1 MNTIET
7 QLYGRTLKIRVG
19 DFARQANG
27 AALVQFGDTVVLVTV
42 CIGEIPTEESGFL
55 PLTVDYR
62 ERTYAAGKIPGG
74 FYKREGR
81 PREREILISRL
92 TDRAIR
98 PLFGEDFAQE
108 VQVMVTVLS
117 VDTENDPAVLSL
129 IGTSV
134 ALNISDLPFN
144 KVFGVTRLGRL
155 GNEFIVNP
163 TLSQLENSD
172 LDIIVAG
179 TEEGIIMVEGNLKEL
194 PEEIVSEALRIAE
207 KEIKTIIKFE
217 KEILSVGK
225 PKLVL
230 PEENIMENLPQ
241 EIVSFLN
248 PLLEEAIRIR
258 EKKEREIKIEEI
270 KKVAKDKYA
279 LQFDEK
285 ILNKIVEK
293 ILSQRVRYLI
303 LNQGIRPDG
312 RKPDEIREINCLVGV
327 LPRTHG
333 SALFTRGQTQALV
346 TVTLGSTED
355 MQIMDELISEYRE
368 RFLVHYNFPPFS
380 TGEVRP
386 ERGPGRRE
394 IGHGILTKRALEAV
408 LPAEETFPY
417 AIRVVSD
424 ILESNGSSS
433 MASVCGGSLALFDAG
448 VSVSAAV
455 AGIAMGLIKEG
466 EKYIILT
473 DIIGLEDRA
482 GDLDLKVAGTGK
494 GITALQM
501 DVKDKKGIN
510 VEIIE
515 EILLKAKNARFFV
528 LEKMEKTISQPRKEI
543 SPLAPRMLQLQIPEE
558 KIGELIG
565 PGGKI
570 IRKITEET
578 GTQIDIQEEGKV
590 FVSAADTESLELARQ
605 MIEYYTADAEVGKI
619 YKGKVMRT
627 TKFGAFVEILPGKEG
642 LVHIS
647 QLDED
652 RVRQVEDIV
661 REGDEIIVKLTEID
675 SEGRIVLSRKQ
686 ALREL
691 KTK

>member
-19 DFARQANG
+19 DLARQANG